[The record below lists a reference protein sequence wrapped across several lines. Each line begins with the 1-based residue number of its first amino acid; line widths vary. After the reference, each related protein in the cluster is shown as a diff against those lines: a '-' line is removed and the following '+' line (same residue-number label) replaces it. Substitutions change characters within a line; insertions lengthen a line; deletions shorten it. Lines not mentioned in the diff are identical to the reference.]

1 MSDAVQPRGCGP
13 GEPDSRW
20 GRYVLVLVLPLIAI
34 LAAMVF
40 VYPRQWTR
48 GFLVNE
54 EMMFVQQARDIAAG
68 NGYITSTIY
77 PVFAD
82 DIESIPMPELLRPP
96 GYQLVVAAALTLGI
110 SEYAAGL
117 GVSIAW
123 LAVAVA
129 TFGCLA
135 HRLLASQRVAMLL
148 VGIYLATST
157 TLVHATMAV
166 PEMQFDALFL
176 LACAALLR
184 VSPSRCLAAGVALA
198 ALGATKTYG
207 LLYAPIALAYVC
219 WIALRPTGEPAP
231 DAAPAGRLLRTAGA
245 LLIGLAVTSLAVGT
259 LASTPSGMVASSTS
273 TYALNFM
280 METEAYPQVD
290 APRHDLDPLDPWE
303 YFAARPGEL
312 VIKVLRLMS
321 RTPAV
326 LNVMGDPPLAGMLAA
341 MLMVTAALALT
352 LGWPAVSINSDQP
365 WRQRYLWFC
374 SAAIVVTLPLLW
386 LFLVRIRY
394 VYQLYPLMLILIAA
408 QARRF
413 APGWERLSSEA
424 RRAVAA
430 VAVAVLIAYPL
441 ALNLRVAHR
450 APAAFLGR
458 GLAVHV
464 LDYATLADDIRDY
477 LPDDGPLVSEF
488 AFEIPWLS
496 GRAAFFPPLTPE
508 QLTWIINR
516 WDVTGLVLR
525 ASDEQP
531 PVPPGFEL
539 RLRREGYALYGRP
552 DSSR

>member
-1 MSDAVQPRGCGP
+1 MTDGHHLDASG
-13 GEPDSRW
+13 S
-20 GRYVLVLVLPLIAI
+20 GRRDAQRARCALFVVLPLVGV

-54 EMMFVQQARDIAAG
+54 EMMFVQQARDLAAG
-68 NGYITSTIY
+68 NGYVTSTIY

-96 GYQLVVAAALTLGI
+96 GYQLAVAAALSIGFTDH
-110 SEYAAGL
+110 AAAL
-117 GVSIAW
+117 SVSILW

-129 TFGCLA
+129 LFGYLT
-135 HRLLASQRVAMLL
+135 HQLLASTRVALLL

-157 TLVHATMAV
+157 TLVHATMAA

-184 VSPSRCLAAGVALA
+184 VTPIRCLAAGVALA

-207 LLYAPIALAYVC
+207 LLYAPVALAYVC
-219 WIALRPTGEPAP
+219 WVTLWPLEEPSPVAST
-231 DAAPAGRLLRTAGA
+231 AGRLLRTAGVLLAGMA
-245 LLIGLAVTSLAVGT
+245 LTSLAIGA
-259 LASTPSGMVASSTS
+259 LASTPSGLLETSTS

-290 APRHDLDPLDPWE
+290 APRHDLDPPDPWD
-303 YFAARPGEL
+303 YFAERPSEL
-312 VIKVLRLMS
+312 AIKVLRIMS

-326 LNVMGDPPLAGMLAA
+326 LNVMGDPPLAGMLLA

-352 LGWPAVSINSDQP
+352 LGWPVDRP
-365 WRQRYLWFC
+365 WQQRYLWF
-374 SAAIVVTLPLLW
+374 SSTAIVVTFPLLW

-394 VYQLYPLMLILIAA
+394 LYQLYPLMLILIAG

-413 APGWERLSSEA
+413 APGWERLSSPA
-424 RRAVAA
+424 RRAA
-430 VAVAVLIAYPL
+430 VAVVVTVLIVYPL
-441 ALNLRVAHR
+441 ALNLRIAHR

-464 LDYATLADDIRDY
+464 LD
-477 LPDDGPLVSEF
+477 
-488 AFEIPWLS
+488 
-496 GRAAFFPPLTPE
+496 
-508 QLTWIINR
+508 
-516 WDVTGLVLR
+516 
-525 ASDEQP
+525 
-531 PVPPGFEL
+531 
-539 RLRREGYALYGRP
+539 
-552 DSSR
+552 

>member
-1 MSDAVQPRGCGP
+1 MTEDHQIDASGP
-13 GEPDSRW
+13 STRANRW
-20 GRYVLVLVLPLIAI
+20 DRRALFVLLPLIAI

-48 GFLVNE
+48 GVLVNE

-96 GYQLVVAAALTLGI
+96 GYQLVVAAALTLGFTD
-110 SEYAAGL
+110 YAAAV
-117 GVSIAW
+117 GVSILW
-123 LAVAVA
+123 LAIAVV
-129 TFGCLA
+129 TFGYLA
-135 HRLLASQRVAMLL
+135 HRLLGSHRVALLL

-176 LACAALLR
+176 LACVALLR
-184 VSPSRCLAAGVALA
+184 VSPRRCLGAGVALA

-207 LLYAPIALAYVC
+207 LLYAPIALAYVA
-219 WIALRPTGEPAP
+219 WVTLRPNGESAP
-231 DAAPAGRLLRTAGA
+231 AAPAARLLRTAGVLLAGMA
-245 LLIGLAVTSLAVGT
+245 LTSLAIGT
-259 LASTPSGMVASSTS
+259 LAATPSGMVASSTS

-290 APRHDLDPLDPWE
+290 APRHDLDPLDPWD
-303 YFAARPGEL
+303 YFAERPSEL
-312 VIKVLRLMS
+312 AIKMLRIMS

-326 LNVMGDPPLAGMLAA
+326 LNVMGDPPLAGMLMA
-341 MLMVTAALALT
+341 MLLVTAALALT
-352 LGWPAVSINSDQP
+352 LGWPTDQP
-365 WRQRYLWFC
+365 WQRRYLWFS

-394 VYQLYPLMLILIAA
+394 LYQLYPLMLILIATQA
-408 QARRF
+408 QRF
-413 APGWERLSSEA
+413 APGWERLSRTA
-424 RRAVAA
+424 RRAVTA
-430 VAVAVLIAYPL
+430 VVVTVLIVYPL
-441 ALNLRVAHR
+441 ALNLRIAHR

-464 LDYATLADDIRDY
+464 LDYATLASDIRDH
-477 LPDDGPLVSEF
+477 LPGDGPLVSEF
-488 AFEIPWLS
+488 AFEIPWLT
-496 GRAAFFPPLTPE
+496 GRAAIFPPLTPD
-508 QLTWIINR
+508 QLTWIIDR
-516 WDVTGLVLR
+516 WDITGIVLR

-531 PVPPGFEL
+531 PTPPGFEL
-539 RLRREGYALYGRP
+539 RLRREGYTLFWRNAPAR
-552 DSSR
+552 